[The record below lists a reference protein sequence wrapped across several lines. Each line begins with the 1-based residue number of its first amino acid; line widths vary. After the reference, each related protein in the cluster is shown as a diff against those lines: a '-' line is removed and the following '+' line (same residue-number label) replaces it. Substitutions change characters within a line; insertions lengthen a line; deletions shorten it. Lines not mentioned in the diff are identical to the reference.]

1 MQIAF
6 KNGLKKGF
14 GLPGFAMGSAMIGF
28 GALAFESGL
37 DFLVAVAS
45 MLFLWS
51 MPGMILFV
59 TLISSGAS
67 LILMFTSI
75 FLANVRTLFMV
86 LSAFLTMKVNTEK
99 ITFIRKLFWAQ
110 WVSPT
115 AWTIITTNP
124 DKVDK
129 NEIFSYFKGLA
140 IGLLVMCTNGM
151 SIGYFIF
158 GNFSKQLI
166 SIPIFFIPLYLM
178 ILMLNAKEKM
188 YIVTIISSGVLLIIF
203 YPILG
208 NWSILLAGLMSS
220 IPGYLSGK
228 YLKHDN

>member
-1 MQIAF
+1 MKIAF

-28 GALAFESGL
+28 GALAFESNL

-51 MPGMILFV
+51 MPAMILFV

-86 LSAFLTMKVNTEK
+86 LSAFLNMKVNSKNISFYDK
-99 ITFIRKLFWAQ
+99 IFWAQ

-115 AWTIITTNP
+115 GWTLIATNP
-124 DKVDK
+124 DKISK
-129 NEIFSYFKGLA
+129 NGLYSNFKGIA
-140 IGLLVMCTNGM
+140 IGLVVMCFFGL

-158 GNFSKQLI
+158 GNLSKELI
-166 SIPIFFIPLYLM
+166 SIPIFFIPLYLI
-178 ILMLNAKEKM
+178 ILMLNAKERM
-188 YIVTIISSGVLLIIF
+188 YIITIISSAVFLILL
-203 YPILG
+203 YPIID
-208 NWSILLAGLMSS
+208 NWSILLSGILST
-220 IPGYLSGK
+220 IPGYISEK
-228 YLKHDN
+228 YFKS

>member
-6 KNGLKKGF
+6 KNGLKKGL

-37 DFLVAVAS
+37 DFLVAIAS

-86 LSAFLTMKVNTEK
+86 LSSFLTMKVNTEK
-99 ITFIRKLFWAQ
+99 TTFLRKLFLS
-110 WVSPT
+110 VCSSKPT
-115 AWTIITTNP
+115 SRFSNMYHTKPRYKDTDQIQIQIYKAKP
-124 DKVDK
+124 DTK
-129 NEIFSYFKGLA
+129 I
-140 IGLLVMCTNGM
+140 
-151 SIGYFIF
+151 
-158 GNFSKQLI
+158 QR
-166 SIPIFFIPLYLM
+166 
-178 ILMLNAKEKM
+178 
-188 YIVTIISSGVLLIIF
+188 
-203 YPILG
+203 
-208 NWSILLAGLMSS
+208 
-220 IPGYLSGK
+220 
-228 YLKHDN
+228 

>member
-1 MQIAF
+1 MKIAF

-28 GALAFESGL
+28 GALAFESNL
-37 DFLVAVAS
+37 DFLVAIAS

-51 MPGMILFV
+51 MPAMILFV

-86 LSAFLTMKVNTEK
+86 LSAFLNMKVNSKNISFYDK
-99 ITFIRKLFWAQ
+99 IFWAQ

-115 AWTIITTNP
+115 GWTLIATNP
-124 DKVDK
+124 DKISKDDLYS
-129 NEIFSYFKGLA
+129 NFKGIA
-140 IGLLVMCTNGM
+140 IGLVVMCFFGL

-158 GNFSKQLI
+158 GNLSKELI
-166 SIPIFFIPLYLM
+166 SIPI
-178 ILMLNAKEKM
+178 
-188 YIVTIISSGVLLIIF
+188 
-203 YPILG
+203 
-208 NWSILLAGLMSS
+208 LLAASAHFT
-220 IPGYLSGK
+220 YLFIALFLSFK
-228 YLKHDN
+228 YCFAYGPVNNSTRSALIFFAPSTIL

>member
-1 MQIAF
+1 MEIAF

-28 GALAFESGL
+28 GALAFESNL

-51 MPGMILFV
+51 MPAMILFV

-86 LSAFLTMKVNTEK
+86 LSAFLNMKVNSKNISFFDK
-99 ITFIRKLFWAQ
+99 IFWAQ

-115 AWTIITTNP
+115 GWTLIASNP
-124 DKVDK
+124 DKISHD
-129 NEIFSYFKGLA
+129 NLYSNFKG
-140 IGLLVMCTNGM
+140 
-151 SIGYFIF
+151 
-158 GNFSKQLI
+158 
-166 SIPIFFIPLYLM
+166 M
-178 ILMLNAKEKM
+178 IK
-188 YIVTIISSGVLLIIF
+188 
-203 YPILG
+203 
-208 NWSILLAGLMSS
+208 
-220 IPGYLSGK
+220 
-228 YLKHDN
+228 